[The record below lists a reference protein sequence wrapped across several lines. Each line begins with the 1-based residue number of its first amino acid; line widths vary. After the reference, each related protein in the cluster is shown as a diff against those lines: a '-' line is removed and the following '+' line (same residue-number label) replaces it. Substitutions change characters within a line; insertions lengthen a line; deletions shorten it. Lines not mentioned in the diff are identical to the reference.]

1 MRRLCLGGSFN
12 PIHHGHLICARAVA
26 EAAGFGRVVLIPA
39 GQPPHKPQTPDI
51 VPAEHRLEMCRLA
64 AGLESDL
71 FEVCDVELRRPGQ
84 SYTIDTV
91 RLLLSQGWQQVH
103 WLIGADMLQI
113 LPQWREA
120 EALVRE
126 ASLVVMARPGW
137 TVDFAAL
144 PPAFRHLRESIV
156 PAPMLDIS
164 SSDIRRRLASGRSIR
179 FLVPECVER
188 YIREHGLYRQA
199 QASGPAQ

>member
-12 PIHHGHLICARAVA
+12 PIHNGHLICARAVA
-26 EAAGFGRVVLIPA
+26 EAAGFDRVVLIPA
-39 GQPPHKPQTPDI
+39 GQPPHKPRTPDI
-51 VPAEHRLEMCRLA
+51 APAEHRLEMCRLA

-71 FEVCDVELRRPGQ
+71 FEACDAEVRKTGQ

-91 RLLLSQGWQQVH
+91 RLLRSQGWEEVH

-137 TVDFAAL
+137 NIDLAAL
-144 PPAFRHLRESIV
+144 PPAFRVLQHSIV
-156 PAPMLDIS
+156 SAPMLDIS
-164 SSDIRRRLASGRSIR
+164 SSDIRKRLATGRSIR
-179 FLVPECVER
+179 FLVPECVEQ
-188 YIREHGLYRQA
+188 YIHAHGLYRHHQA
-199 QASGPAQ
+199 PGPAR